1 MPLLLYRIDDRLIH
15 GQVVVGWG
23 RPLGIQFIVLV
34 DDSVRGS
41 DWEQDLYRMGVPPA
55 VEVIFASLE
64 EGVHGLAGWQQDP
77 RPGLLLTADL
87 DTMAGLR
94 RAPAGVARI
103 NLGGIHHKP
112 GRIERLPYIYLT
124 DAELAQA
131 LSLSDS
137 GTIVQAQDVPTAAPV
152 DVSALK

>member
-1 MPLLLYRIDDRLIH
+1 
-15 GQVVVGWG
+15 
-23 RPLGIQFIVLV
+23 V

-41 DWEQDLYRMGVPPA
+41 DWEQDLYRMGVPPG

-64 EGVHGLAGWQQDP
+64 EGVHGLAGWQRDP

-94 RAPAGVARI
+94 RAPAGVPRI

-124 DAELAQA
+124 DAELAQTR
-131 LSLSDS
+131 SLND
-137 GTIVQAQDVPTAAPV
+137 GITIVQAQDVPTAPAV